1 MIRQQIVAMVLVNVQ
16 QLFLLA
22 HLQRHVIAQ
31 PTVVMALV
39 SVEPPVHVLVSV
51 LDHFAILETMYVSA
65 QPPLHLVLVSKQV
78 NIVIHREIVVV
89 EFANARHRSMLVPEH
104 RLINVS
110 VGHAIVEILEAI
122 AVEILAVEVLA
133 LEV

>member
-1 MIRQQIVAMVLVNVQ
+1 MVLVNVQ

-39 SVEPPVHVLVSV
+39 SAEPPVHVLVSA
-51 LDHFAILETMYVSA
+51 LDHSAILETMYVSA

-78 NIVIHREIVVV
+78 NTVIHREIVVV
-89 EFANARHRSMLVPEH
+89 EFANARHRSMLVQEY
-104 RLINVS
+104 RF
-110 VGHAIVEILEAI
+110 IL
-122 AVEILAVEVLA
+122 VFS
-133 LEV
+133 